1 MYKSPIEAI
10 YSDLEHTY
18 EDGVFK
24 VVQSVE
30 INVDKDELIKALRYD
45 REQYDKGEWE
55 MFELITSAYFGK
67 QYYFIEDNVLVY
79 SRESNK
85 YMTKDEAIREFLGI
99 IGE

>member
-1 MYKSPIEAI
+1 MYQSPIEAI
-10 YSDLEHTY
+10 YKDLELTFEKEVY
-18 EDGVFK
+18 K
-24 VVQSVE
+24 AVQEVE

-67 QYYFIEDNVLVY
+67 QYYFLEDNVLVY

-85 YMTKDEAIREFLGI
+85 HMAKDEAIREFLGI